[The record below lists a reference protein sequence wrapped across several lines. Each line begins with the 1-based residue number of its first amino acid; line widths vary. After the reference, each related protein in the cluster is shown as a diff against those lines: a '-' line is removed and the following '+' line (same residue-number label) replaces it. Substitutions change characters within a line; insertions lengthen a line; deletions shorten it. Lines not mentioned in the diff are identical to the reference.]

1 MDIQE
6 FLPRTSQT
14 AATAHP
20 GAAPMHQEQPHRGP
34 GPSHFA
40 DLDYDRAPF
49 LAIWETTQACDLA
62 CKHCR
67 ASAQPLAHPNQL
79 TTAEATNL
87 IDQIAEMQ
95 VPLFVF
101 TGGDPLK
108 RPDIFQ
114 LIRHAADHGVHAAL
128 TPSATPLLTRD
139 AIFRMKESGLSRLA
153 VSLDGSYSDIHDDIR
168 GVPGAWERTLEAIR
182 WANEASLPVQVH
194 TVVSRL
200 NINDL
205 DRLSVLLTEEKIV
218 MWSFFFLV
226 PVGRGK
232 TADLLTGEEFEQVF
246 AKMWDLTK
254 RVPFAI
260 KTTEAMHYRRYL
272 IQQRLKEG
280 RPTTGVH
287 DDAGARPTAP
297 HGWTGH
303 PGSGSEAKAVGWA
316 TKRVNDGR
324 GFVFVSHIGKVYPSG
339 FLPIEGGDLHNDTLA
354 HIYQQSPIFVKLRNS
369 DLLHGKCGA
378 CEYRNICGGS
388 RARAYAV
395 TGDVLAEE
403 PCCIYQP
410 RGYHPDP
417 NAKDASPACSA
428 HDLVQLEVAHS

>member
-1 MDIQE
+1 MDIRQAM
-6 FLPRTSQT
+6 TT
-14 AATAHP
+14 
-20 GAAPMHQEQPHRGP
+20 
-34 GPSHFA
+34 
-40 DLDYDRAPF
+40 LDYNRAPF
-49 LAIWETTQACDLA
+49 LAIWETTQACDLS

-67 ASAQPLAHPNQL
+67 ASAQPLAHPSQL
-79 TTAEATNL
+79 NTGEAMNL
-87 IDQIAEMQ
+87 IDQIADLQ

-108 RPDIFQ
+108 RPDIFE
-114 LIRHAADHGVHAAL
+114 LIRHAAGKGVHAAL
-128 TPSATPLLTRD
+128 TPSGTPLLTRD
-139 AIFRMKESGLSRLA
+139 AIFRMKDSGLSRLA
-153 VSLDGSYSDIHDDIR
+153 VSLDGSVPAIHDSIR
-168 GVPGAWERTLEAIR
+168 GIPGTWERTVQAIQ
-182 WANEASLPVQVH
+182 WANEAKLPIQVH

-200 NINDL
+200 NISDL
-205 DRLSVLLTEEKIV
+205 DNLSIFLTLKQIV

-232 TADLLTGEEFEQVF
+232 TDDLLTGQEFEDVF

-272 IQQRLKEG
+272 IQQRMKENL
-280 RPTTGVH
+280 PTTGVH
-287 DDAGARPTAP
+287 DDAGARPTSHP
-297 HGWTGH
+297 GWTVRSGH
-303 PGSGSEAKAVGWA
+303 PGQGSEDKAVGWA

-324 GFVFVSHIGKVYPSG
+324 GFVFISHIGKVYPSG
-339 FLPIEGGDLHNDTLA
+339 FLPIEGGDLHSDTLA
-354 HIYQQSPIFVKLRNS
+354 HIYQESPIFVKLRDSNQ
-369 DLLHGKCGA
+369 LHGKCGA

-395 TGDVLAEE
+395 TGDIMAEE

-417 NAKDASPACSA
+417 NDQEASPACAA
-428 HDLVQLEVAHS
+428 HDLIQLEVAHS

>member
-1 MDIQE
+1 MDIRQAI
-6 FLPRTSQT
+6 TK
-14 AATAHP
+14 
-20 GAAPMHQEQPHRGP
+20 
-34 GPSHFA
+34 
-40 DLDYDRAPF
+40 LDYDRAPF

-67 ASAQPLAHPNQL
+67 ASAQPVPHTSQL
-79 TTAEATNL
+79 TTAEAKNL
-87 IDQIAEMQ
+87 IDQIADLQ

-108 RPDIFQ
+108 RPVIFE
-114 LIRHAADHGVHAAL
+114 LIGHAAGKGVHAAL

-139 AIFRMKESGLSRLA
+139 AIFRMKASGLSRLA
-153 VSLDGSYSDIHDDIR
+153 VSLDGSVPAIHDSIR
-168 GVPGAWERTLEAIR
+168 GIPGTWERTVQAIQ
-182 WANEASLPVQVH
+182 WANEAQLPIQVH

-200 NINDL
+200 NIADL
-205 DRLSVLLTEEKIV
+205 DSLAALLTQKQIV

-232 TADLLTGEEFEQVF
+232 TDDLLTGQEFEDVF

-272 IQQRLKEG
+272 IQQRMKEN

-287 DDAGARPTAP
+287 DDAGARPTTHP
-297 HGWTGH
+297 GWTVTSGH
-303 PGSGSEAKAVGWA
+303 PGQGSEAKAVGWA

-324 GFVFVSHIGKVYPSG
+324 GFVFISHIGKVFPSG

-354 HIYQQSPIFVKLRNS
+354 HIYQESPIFLKLRDS

-378 CEYRNICGGS
+378 CEFRNICGGS

-410 RGYHPDP
+410 RGYYPDP
-417 NAKDASPACSA
+417 NQKYSSPICAT
-428 HDLVQLEVAHS
+428 HDLIQLEVAHS

>member
-1 MDIQE
+1 MDI
-6 FLPRTSQT
+6 
-14 AATAHP
+14 
-20 GAAPMHQEQPHRGP
+20 HQ
-34 GPSHFA
+34 A
-40 DLDYDRAPF
+40 MTKLDYDRAPF

-67 ASAQPLAHPNQL
+67 ASAQPLAHASQL
-79 TTAEATNL
+79 STAEAKNL
-87 IDQIAEMQ
+87 IDQIAELE

-108 RPDIFQ
+108 RPDIFE
-114 LIRHAADHGVHAAL
+114 LIQHAAGKGVHAAL

-139 AIFRMKESGLSRLA
+139 AIFRMKDSGLSRLA
-153 VSLDGSYSDIHDDIR
+153 VSLDGSVPAIHDSIR
-168 GVPGAWERTLEAIR
+168 GIAGTWERTVEAIH
-182 WANEASLPVQVH
+182 WANEAQLPIQVH

-200 NINDL
+200 NIADL
-205 DRLSVLLTEEKIV
+205 DNLATLLTLKQIV

-232 TADLLTGEEFEQVF
+232 TDDLLTAQEFEDVF

-272 IQQRLKEG
+272 IQQRMKEG
-280 RPTTGVH
+280 RPTTGIH
-287 DDAGARPTAP
+287 DDAGARPTAHP
-297 HGWTGH
+297 TAHQGWTVTSGH
-303 PGSGSEAKAVGWA
+303 PGQGSEAKAVGWA

-324 GFVFVSHIGKVYPSG
+324 GFVFISHIGKVYPSG
-339 FLPIEGGDLHNDTLA
+339 FLPIEGGDLHTDSLA
-354 HIYQQSPIFVKLRNS
+354 HIYQESPIFLKLRDS
-369 DLLHGKCGA
+369 GLLHGKCG
-378 CEYRNICGGS
+378 EGVYRNICGGS

-395 TGDVLAEE
+395 TGDILAEE

-417 NAKDASPACSA
+417 NQKDASPACAA
-428 HDLVQLEVAHS
+428 HDLIQLEVAHS

>member
-1 MDIQE
+1 MDI
-6 FLPRTSQT
+6 
-14 AATAHP
+14 
-20 GAAPMHQEQPHRGP
+20 HQ
-34 GPSHFA
+34 A
-40 DLDYDRAPF
+40 MTTLDYDRAPF

-67 ASAQPLAHPNQL
+67 ASAQPLSHPSQL
-79 TTAEATNL
+79 TTAEAENL
-87 IDQIAEMQ
+87 IDQIAALQ

-108 RPDIFQ
+108 RPDIFH
-114 LIRHAADHGVHAAL
+114 LIEHAAQKGVHAAL
-128 TPSATPLLTRD
+128 TPSATPLLTRE
-139 AIFRMKESGLSRLA
+139 AIFQMKESGLARLA
-153 VSLDGSYSDIHDDIR
+153 VSLDGSVPEIHDGIR
-168 GVPGAWERTLEAIR
+168 GIPGTWARTLEAIE
-182 WANEASLPVQVH
+182 WANEAKLPIQVH

-200 NINDL
+200 NIADL
-205 DRLSVLLTEEKIV
+205 DRLSVLLTEKQIV

-232 TADLLTGEEFEQVF
+232 TDDLLTADEFEAVF
-246 AKMWDLTK
+246 AKMWELTK

-272 IQQRLKEG
+272 IQQRMKEG
-280 RPTTGVH
+280 RPTVGVH
-287 DDAGARPTAP
+287 DDAGAKPM
-297 HGWTGH
+297 HGGWADTSGH
-303 PGSGSEAKAVGWA
+303 PGRGSESKAVGWA

-324 GFVFVSHIGKVYPSG
+324 GFVFISHIGKVYPSG
-339 FLPIEGGDLHNDTLA
+339 FLPIEGGDLHADTLA
-354 HIYQQSPIFVKLRNS
+354 HIYQESPIFVKLRNS

-378 CEYRNICGGS
+378 CEFRNICGGS

-417 NAKDASPACSA
+417 NAKNASPACEA
-428 HDLVQLEVAHS
+428 HDLIQLEVAHS

>member
-1 MDIQE
+1 MDIHQAI
-6 FLPRTSQT
+6 P
-14 AATAHP
+14 AAHP
-20 GAAPMHQEQPHRGP
+20 LHATHPGGAE
-34 GPSHFA
+34 
-40 DLDYDRAPF
+40 LDYDRAPF

-67 ASAQPLAHPNQL
+67 ASAQPLAHPSQL

-87 IDQIAEMQ
+87 IDQIADLN

-114 LIRHAADHGVHAAL
+114 LIRHAASNGVHAAL

-139 AIFRMKESGLSRLA
+139 AIFRMKDSGLSRLA
-153 VSLDGSYSDIHDDIR
+153 VSLDGSLPEIHDSIR
-168 GVPGAWERTLEAIR
+168 GIPGTWTRTLEAIE
-182 WANEASLPVQVH
+182 WANEAKLPIQVH

-200 NINDL
+200 NIADL
-205 DRLSVLLTEEKIV
+205 DRLSVLLTAKQIV

-226 PVGRGK
+226 PVGRGQV
-232 TADLLTGEEFEQVF
+232 ADLLTGQEFEDVF
-246 AKMWDLTK
+246 AKMWELTK

-272 IQQRLKEG
+272 IQQRMKEG
-280 RPTTGVH
+280 RPTVGIH
-287 DDAGARPTAP
+287 DDAGARPT
-297 HGWTGH
+297 HGWADTAAH
-303 PGSGSEAKAVGWA
+303 PGRGSESQAVGWA

-324 GFVFVSHIGKVYPSG
+324 GFVFISHIGKVYPSG
-339 FLPIEGGDLHNDTLA
+339 FLPIEGGDLHHDTLA
-354 HIYQQSPIFVKLRNS
+354 HIYQESPIFVKLRNA

-378 CEYRNICGGS
+378 CEFRNICGGS

-410 RGYHPDP
+410 RGYHAVPSTDTGV
-417 NAKDASPACSA
+417 SPGCEA
-428 HDLVQLEVAHS
+428 HNLIQLEVAHS

>member
-1 MDIQE
+1 M
-6 FLPRTSQT
+6 TT
-14 AATAHP
+14 
-20 GAAPMHQEQPHRGP
+20 
-34 GPSHFA
+34 
-40 DLDYDRAPF
+40 LDYDRAPF

-67 ASAQPLAHPNQL
+67 ASAQPLAHPTQL
-79 TTAEATNL
+79 STAEATNL
-87 IDQIAEMQ
+87 IDQVADLQ

-114 LIRHAADHGVHAAL
+114 LIEHAAKKGVHAAL

-139 AIFRMKESGLSRLA
+139 AIARMKDSGLSRLA
-153 VSLDGSYSDIHDDIR
+153 VSLDGSIPAIHDSIR
-168 GVPGAWERTLEAIR
+168 GIPGTWQRTVDAIQY
-182 WANEASLPVQVH
+182 ANEAALPIQVH

-200 NINDL
+200 NISDL
-205 DRLSVLLTEEKIV
+205 DRLSVLLTEKQIV

-226 PVGRGK
+226 PVGRGQL
-232 TADLLTGEEFEQVF
+232 TDLLTGEEFEDVF

-272 IQQRLKEG
+272 IQQRMKEN
-280 RPTTGVH
+280 RPTVGVH
-287 DDAGARPTAP
+287 DDAGARPTSH
-297 HGWTGH
+297 HGWASH
-303 PGSGSEAKAVGWA
+303 PGTGSEDKAVGWA

-324 GFVFVSHIGKVYPSG
+324 GFVFISHIGKVYPSG
-339 FLPIEGGDLHNDTLA
+339 FLPIEGGDLHTDTLA
-354 HIYQQSPIFVKLRNS
+354 HIYQESPIFVKLRDS
-369 DLLHGKCGA
+369 DQLHGKCGA
-378 CEYRNICGGS
+378 CEFRNICGGS

-395 TGDVLAEE
+395 TGDVMAEE

-417 NAKDASPACSA
+417 NQSTAASPGCEA
-428 HDLVQLEVAHS
+428 HNLIQLEVAHS

>member
-1 MDIQE
+1 MDI
-6 FLPRTSQT
+6 
-14 AATAHP
+14 
-20 GAAPMHQEQPHRGP
+20 HQ
-34 GPSHFA
+34 A
-40 DLDYDRAPF
+40 ITKLDYDRAPF
-49 LAIWETTQACDLA
+49 LAIWETTQACDLT

-67 ASAQPLAHPNQL
+67 ASAQPVPHPSQL
-79 TTAEATNL
+79 TTAEAKNL
-87 IDQIAEMQ
+87 IDQIAALE

-108 RPDIFQ
+108 RPDIFE
-114 LIRHAADHGVHAAL
+114 LIQHAAAKGVHAAL

-139 AIFRMKESGLSRLA
+139 AIFRMKASGLSRLA
-153 VSLDGSYSDIHDDIR
+153 VSLDGSIPAIHDSIR
-168 GVPGAWERTLEAIR
+168 GIPGTWERTVEAIQ
-182 WANEASLPVQVH
+182 WANEAKLPIQVH

-200 NINDL
+200 NIADL
-205 DRLSVLLTEEKIV
+205 DNLATLLTLKQIV

-226 PVGRGK
+226 PVGRGR
-232 TADLLTGEEFEQVF
+232 TDDLLTGQEFEDVF

-272 IQQRLKEG
+272 IQQRMKEG
-280 RPTTGVH
+280 RPTSGVH
-287 DDAGARPTAP
+287 DDAGARPTTHPTAHP
-297 HGWTGH
+297 GWTVTSGH
-303 PGSGSEAKAVGWA
+303 PGQGSEAKAVGWA

-324 GFVFVSHIGKVYPSG
+324 GFVFISHIGKVYPSG
-339 FLPIEGGDLHNDTLA
+339 FLPIEGGDLHKDTLA
-354 HIYQQSPIFVKLRNS
+354 HIYQESPIFVQLRDS
-369 DLLHGKCGA
+369 GLLHGKCGA

-395 TGDVLAEE
+395 TGDFMAEE

-417 NAKDASPACSA
+417 NHKDSSPICAA
-428 HDLVQLEVAHS
+428 HDLIHLEVAHS

>member
-1 MDIQE
+1 MDIRQAM
-6 FLPRTSQT
+6 TS
-14 AATAHP
+14 
-20 GAAPMHQEQPHRGP
+20 
-34 GPSHFA
+34 
-40 DLDYDRAPF
+40 LDYNRAPF

-67 ASAQPLAHPNQL
+67 ASAQPLSHPSQL
-79 TTAEATNL
+79 TTDEATNL
-87 IDQIAEMQ
+87 IDQIAALE

-114 LIRHAADHGVHAAL
+114 LIQHAAAKGVHAAL
-128 TPSATPLLTRD
+128 TPSATPLLTRE
-139 AIFRMKESGLSRLA
+139 AIFRMKDAGLSRLA
-153 VSLDGSYSDIHDDIR
+153 VSLDGSVPEVHDSIR
-168 GVPGAWERTLEAIR
+168 GIPGTWERTLQAVE
-182 WANEASLPVQVH
+182 WANEAGLPIQVH

-200 NINDL
+200 NIADL
-205 DRLSVLLTEEKIV
+205 DNLATLLTARQIV

-232 TADLLTGEEFEQVF
+232 TDDLLTGQEFEDVF
-246 AKMWDLTK
+246 AKMWELTK

-272 IQQRLKEG
+272 IQQRMKENL
-280 RPTTGVH
+280 PTTGVH
-287 DDAGARPTAP
+287 DDAGARPTHHP
-297 HGWTGH
+297 GWTVRSGH
-303 PGSGSEAKAVGWA
+303 PGSGSEDKAVGWA

-324 GFVFVSHIGKVYPSG
+324 GFVFISHIGKVFPSG

-354 HIYQQSPIFVKLRNS
+354 HIYQESPIFVKLRDSNQ
-369 DLLHGKCGA
+369 LHGKCGV
-378 CEYRNICGGS
+378 CEFRNICGGS

-410 RGYHPDP
+410 RGYHADP
-417 NAKDASPACSA
+417 NDKEASPLCAA
-428 HDLVQLEVAHS
+428 HDLIQLEVAHS

>member
-1 MDIQE
+1 MDIHQAM
-6 FLPRTSQT
+6 T
-14 AATAHP
+14 A
-20 GAAPMHQEQPHRGP
+20 
-34 GPSHFA
+34 
-40 DLDYDRAPF
+40 LDYDRAPF

-67 ASAQPLAHPNQL
+67 ASAQPLSHPSQL
-79 TTAEATNL
+79 TTAEAENL
-87 IDQIAEMQ
+87 IDQIAALQ

-108 RPDIFQ
+108 RPDIFH
-114 LIRHAADHGVHAAL
+114 LIEHAAQKGVHAAL

-139 AIFRMKESGLSRLA
+139 AIFHMKESGLARLA
-153 VSLDGSYSDIHDDIR
+153 VSLDGSVPEIHDGIR
-168 GVPGAWERTLEAIR
+168 GIPGTWARTLQAIE
-182 WANEASLPVQVH
+182 WANEAKLPIQVH

-200 NINDL
+200 NIADL
-205 DRLSVLLTEEKIV
+205 DRLSVLLTEKQIV

-232 TADLLTGEEFEQVF
+232 TDDLLTAEEFEAVF
-246 AKMWDLTK
+246 AKMWELTK

-272 IQQRLKEG
+272 IQQRMKEG
-280 RPTTGVH
+280 RPTVGIH
-287 DDAGARPTAP
+287 DDAGAKPTR
-297 HGWTGH
+297 GWADTSGH
-303 PGSGSEAKAVGWA
+303 PGRGSESQAVGWA

-324 GFVFVSHIGKVYPSG
+324 GFVFISHIGKVYPSG
-339 FLPIEGGDLHNDTLA
+339 FLPIEGGDLHKDSLA
-354 HIYQQSPIFVKLRNS
+354 HIYQESPIFVKLRNS
-369 DLLHGKCGA
+369 GLLHGKCGA
-378 CEYRNICGGS
+378 CEFRNICGGS

-417 NAKDASPACSA
+417 NAEPASPACEA
-428 HDLVQLEVAHS
+428 HDLIQLEVAHS

>member
-1 MDIQE
+1 MDIRQAM
-6 FLPRTSQT
+6 TQ
-14 AATAHP
+14 
-20 GAAPMHQEQPHRGP
+20 
-34 GPSHFA
+34 
-40 DLDYDRAPF
+40 LDYDRAPF

-67 ASAQPLAHPNQL
+67 ASAQPLAHPSQL

-87 IDQIAEMQ
+87 IDQIAALQ

-114 LIRHAADHGVHAAL
+114 LIEHAAEKGVHAAL

-153 VSLDGSYSDIHDDIR
+153 VSLDGSVPEIHDAIR
-168 GVPGAWERTLEAIR
+168 GIPGTWERTLQAIE
-182 WANEASLPVQVH
+182 WANEAGLPIQVH

-200 NINDL
+200 NISDL
-205 DRLSVLLTEEKIV
+205 DNLSVLLTQKKIV

-246 AKMWDLTK
+246 AKMWELTK

-272 IQQRLKEG
+272 IQQRMKEG

-287 DDAGARPTAP
+287 DDAGAAPTL
-297 HGWTGH
+297 GFGEIGGH
-303 PGSGSEAKAVGWA
+303 PGSHPGTNMGGHPGTHPGGWASRPGTGSEAQAVGWA

-324 GFVFVSHIGKVYPSG
+324 GFVFISHIGKVYPSG

-354 HIYQQSPIFVKLRNS
+354 HIYQESPIFVKLRDS
-369 DLLHGKCGA
+369 DLLHGKCGV
-378 CEYRNICGGS
+378 CEFRNICGGS

-410 RGYHPDP
+410 RGYHPDL
-417 NAKDASPACSA
+417 NEKVECSPGCEA
-428 HDLVQLEVAHS
+428 HDLVQLAVAHS

>member
-1 MDIQE
+1 MDIRQAM
-6 FLPRTSQT
+6 TT
-14 AATAHP
+14 
-20 GAAPMHQEQPHRGP
+20 
-34 GPSHFA
+34 
-40 DLDYDRAPF
+40 LDYDRAPF
-49 LAIWETTQACDLA
+49 LAIWETTQACDLT

-67 ASAQPLAHPNQL
+67 ASAQPLAHPSQL
-79 TTAEATNL
+79 TTAEAINL
-87 IDQIAEMQ
+87 IDQIADLQ

-108 RPDIFQ
+108 RPDIFE
-114 LIRHAADHGVHAAL
+114 LIRHAAGKGVHAAL

-139 AIFRMKESGLSRLA
+139 AIFRMKDSGLSRLA
-153 VSLDGSYSDIHDDIR
+153 VSLDGSTPEIHDSIR
-168 GVPGAWERTLEAIR
+168 GIPGTWERTVQAIQ
-182 WANEASLPVQVH
+182 WANEAGLPIQVH

-200 NINDL
+200 NISDL
-205 DRLSVLLTEEKIV
+205 DRLSILLTEKQIV

-232 TADLLTGEEFEQVF
+232 TDDLLTGEEFEGVF

-272 IQQRLKEG
+272 IQQRMKEG

-287 DDAGARPTAP
+287 DDAGARPMNPQGHPA
-297 HGWTGH
+297 GH
-303 PGSGSEAKAVGWA
+303 PGGHPGGDPAGWASRPGTGSEAKAVGWA

-324 GFVFVSHIGKVYPSG
+324 GFVFISHIGKVYPSG

-354 HIYQQSPIFVKLRNS
+354 HIYQQSPIFVKLRDS

-378 CEYRNICGGS
+378 CEFRNICGGS

-395 TGDVLAEE
+395 TGDVMAEE

-417 NAKDASPACSA
+417 NSKEASPACAA
-428 HDLVQLEVAHS
+428 HDLIQLEVAHS

>member
-1 MDIQE
+1 MDIHQ
-6 FLPRTSQT
+6 
-14 AATAHP
+14 AAA
-20 GAAPMHQEQPHRGP
+20 
-34 GPSHFA
+34 
-40 DLDYDRAPF
+40 LDYDRQPF

-67 ASAQPLAHPNQL
+67 ASAQPLAHPSQL
-79 TTAEATNL
+79 NTAEATNL
-87 IDQIAEMQ
+87 IDQIADLQ

-114 LIRHAADHGVHAAL
+114 LIEHAAKRGVHSAL

-139 AIFRMKESGLSRLA
+139 AIFRMKDAGLARLA
-153 VSLDGSYSDIHDDIR
+153 VSLDGSVPEIHDSIR
-168 GVPGAWERTLEAIR
+168 GIAGTWERTVEALH
-182 WANEASLPVQVH
+182 WANEASLPIQVH

-200 NINDL
+200 NIADL
-205 DRLSVLLTEEKIV
+205 DRLSVFLTEKQIV

-232 TADLLTGEEFEQVF
+232 TDDLLTGQEFEDVF

-272 IQQRLKEG
+272 MQQRLKEG
-280 RPTTGVH
+280 KTASGFDRP
-287 DDAGARPTAP
+287 
-297 HGWTGH
+297 GH
-303 PGSGSEAKAVGWA
+303 PGGHSGAGPGQGSEQQAVGWA

-324 GFVFVSHIGKVYPSG
+324 GFVFISHTGKVYPSG

-354 HIYQQSPIFVKLRNS
+354 HIYQESPIFVKLRNS
-369 DLLHGKCGA
+369 DLLEGKCGA
-378 CEYRNICGGS
+378 CEFRNICGGS
-388 RARAYAV
+388 RARAYAL
-395 TGDVLAEE
+395 TGDVMAEE

-417 NAKDASPACSA
+417 NAKDASPACAA
-428 HDLVQLEVAHS
+428 HDLIQLEVAHS

>member
-1 MDIQE
+1 MDI
-6 FLPRTSQT
+6 
-14 AATAHP
+14 
-20 GAAPMHQEQPHRGP
+20 HQ
-34 GPSHFA
+34 A
-40 DLDYDRAPF
+40 MTTLDYDRAPF

-67 ASAQPLAHPNQL
+67 ASAQPLAHPSQL
-79 TTAEATNL
+79 TTPEAENL

-108 RPDIFQ
+108 RPDIFH
-114 LIRHAADHGVHAAL
+114 LIEHAAQKGVHAAL
-128 TPSATPLLTRD
+128 TPSATPLLTRE
-139 AIFRMKESGLSRLA
+139 AIFRMKESGLARLA
-153 VSLDGSYSDIHDDIR
+153 VSLDGSVPEIHDGIR
-168 GVPGAWERTLEAIR
+168 GIPGTWARTLQAIE
-182 WANEASLPVQVH
+182 WANEAKLPIQVH

-200 NINDL
+200 NIDDL
-205 DRLSVLLTEEKIV
+205 DRLSVLLTEKQIV

-232 TADLLTGEEFEQVF
+232 TDDLLTGEEFETVF
-246 AKMWDLTK
+246 AKMWELTK

-272 IQQRLKEG
+272 IQQRMKEG
-280 RPTTGVH
+280 RPTVGVH
-287 DDAGARPTAP
+287 DDAGAKPTR
-297 HGWTGH
+297 GWADTAAH
-303 PGSGSEAKAVGWA
+303 PGRGSESQAVGWA

-324 GFVFVSHIGKVYPSG
+324 GFVFISHIGKVYPSG
-339 FLPIEGGDLHNDTLA
+339 FLPIEGGDLHADTLA
-354 HIYQQSPIFVKLRNS
+354 HIYQESPIFVKLRDS

-378 CEYRNICGGS
+378 CEFRNICGGS

-403 PCCIYQP
+403 PCCIYVP
-410 RGYHPDP
+410 KGYQPDP
-417 NAKDASPACSA
+417 NPKPASPGVDPR
-428 HDLVQLEVAHS
+428 DLIQLEVAHS

>member
-1 MDIQE
+1 MDI
-6 FLPRTSQT
+6 SQ
-14 AATAHP
+14 A
-20 GAAPMHQEQPHRGP
+20 MQK
-34 GPSHFA
+34 
-40 DLDYDRAPF
+40 LDYNRAPF

-67 ASAQPLAHPNQL
+67 ASAQPLAHPSQL
-79 TTAEATNL
+79 NTEEATNL
-87 IDQIAEMQ
+87 IDQIADLQ

-114 LIRHAADHGVHAAL
+114 LIRHAAGKGVHAAL
-128 TPSATPLLTRD
+128 TPSGTPLLTRD
-139 AIFRMKESGLSRLA
+139 AIFRMKDSGLARLA
-153 VSLDGSYSDIHDDIR
+153 VSLDGSVPEVHDSIR
-168 GVPGAWERTLEAIR
+168 GIPGTWERTVQAIQ
-182 WANEASLPVQVH
+182 WANEAKLPIQVH

-200 NINDL
+200 NIADL
-205 DRLSVLLTEEKIV
+205 DNLATLLTVKQIV

-232 TADLLTGEEFEQVF
+232 TDDLLTGQEFEDVF

-272 IQQRLKEG
+272 IQQRMKENL
-280 RPTTGVH
+280 PTSGVH
-287 DDAGARPTAP
+287 DDAGARPTSHP
-297 HGWTGH
+297 GWTVRSGH
-303 PGSGSEAKAVGWA
+303 PGRGSEDKAVGWA

-324 GFVFVSHIGKVYPSG
+324 GFVFISHIGKVYPSG

-354 HIYQQSPIFVKLRNS
+354 HIYQESPIFVKLRDS

-378 CEYRNICGGS
+378 CEFRNICGGS

-395 TGDVLAEE
+395 TGDIMAEE

-417 NAKDASPACSA
+417 AQKDASPACAA
-428 HDLVQLEVAHS
+428 HDLIQLEVAHS

>member
-1 MDIQE
+1 MDIRQAM
-6 FLPRTSQT
+6 TK
-14 AATAHP
+14 
-20 GAAPMHQEQPHRGP
+20 
-34 GPSHFA
+34 
-40 DLDYDRAPF
+40 LDYDRAPF
-49 LAIWETTQACDLA
+49 LAIWETTQACDLT

-67 ASAQPLAHPNQL
+67 ASAQPLAHPSQL

-87 IDQIAEMQ
+87 IDQIADLQ

-108 RPDIFQ
+108 RPDIFE
-114 LIRHAADHGVHAAL
+114 LIRHAAGKGVHAAL
-128 TPSATPLLTRD
+128 TPSGTPLLTRD
-139 AIFRMKESGLSRLA
+139 AIFRMKDAGLSRLA
-153 VSLDGSYSDIHDDIR
+153 VSLDGSVPAIHDSIR
-168 GVPGAWERTLEAIR
+168 GIPGTWERTVQAIQ
-182 WANEASLPVQVH
+182 WANEAQLPIQVH

-200 NINDL
+200 NIADL
-205 DRLSVLLTEEKIV
+205 DSLSVLLTQKQIV

-232 TADLLTGEEFEQVF
+232 TDDLLTGQEFEDVF

-272 IQQRLKEG
+272 IQQRMKEN

-287 DDAGARPTAP
+287 DDAGAHPTSHP
-297 HGWTGH
+297 GWTVTSGH
-303 PGSGSEAKAVGWA
+303 PGQGSEAKAVGWA

-324 GFVFVSHIGKVYPSG
+324 GFVFISHIGKVFPSG
-339 FLPIEGGDLHNDTLA
+339 FLPIEGGDLHHDTLA
-354 HIYQQSPIFVKLRNS
+354 HIYQESPIFVKLRDS
-369 DLLHGKCGA
+369 GLLHGKCGA
-378 CEYRNICGGS
+378 CEFRNICGGS

-410 RGYHPDP
+410 RGYHLDP
-417 NAKDASPACSA
+417 NQKDSSPICDA
-428 HDLVQLEVAHS
+428 HDLIQLEVAHS

>member
-1 MDIQE
+1 MCMDI
-6 FLPRTSQT
+6 SQ
-14 AATAHP
+14 A
-20 GAAPMHQEQPHRGP
+20 MQK
-34 GPSHFA
+34 
-40 DLDYDRAPF
+40 LDYNRAPF
-49 LAIWETTQACDLA
+49 LAIWETTQACDLT

-67 ASAQPLAHPNQL
+67 ASAQPIPHPSQL
-79 TTAEATNL
+79 NTEEATSL
-87 IDQIAEMQ
+87 IDQIAELE

-114 LIRHAADHGVHAAL
+114 LIGHAAGKGVHAAL

-139 AIFRMKESGLSRLA
+139 AIFRMKDSGLARLA
-153 VSLDGSYSDIHDDIR
+153 VSLDGSVPAIHDSIR
-168 GVPGAWERTLEAIR
+168 GIPGTWERTVQAIH
-182 WANEASLPVQVH
+182 WANEAKLPIQVH

-200 NINDL
+200 NISDL
-205 DRLSVLLTEEKIV
+205 DRLADLLTVKEIA

-226 PVGRGK
+226 PVGRGQV
-232 TADLLTGEEFEQVF
+232 ADLLTGQEFEDVF

-272 IQQRLKEG
+272 IQQRMKENL
-280 RPTTGVH
+280 PTSGVH
-287 DDAGARPTAP
+287 DDAGARPTAHP
-297 HGWTGH
+297 GWTIRDGH
-303 PGSGSEAKAVGWA
+303 SEGNGEGQFHAEGHPGGWTRRPGSGSEAKAVGWA

-324 GFVFVSHIGKVYPSG
+324 GFVFISHIGKVYPSG

-354 HIYQQSPIFVKLRNS
+354 HIYQESPIFVKLRDS
-369 DLLHGKCGA
+369 GLLHGKCGA
-378 CEYRNICGGS
+378 CEFRNICGGS

-410 RGYHPDP
+410 RNYLPDP
-417 NAKDASPACSA
+417 NDPNRKTSPSPGCEA
-428 HDLVQLEVAHS
+428 HDLIQVEVAHS

>member
-1 MDIQE
+1 M
-6 FLPRTSQT
+6 TT
-14 AATAHP
+14 
-20 GAAPMHQEQPHRGP
+20 
-34 GPSHFA
+34 
-40 DLDYDRAPF
+40 LDYDRAPF

-67 ASAQPLAHPNQL
+67 ASAQPLAHSSQL
-79 TTAEATNL
+79 TTAEAEDL
-87 IDQIAEMQ
+87 IDQVAAMQ

-108 RPDIFQ
+108 RPDIFH
-114 LIRHAADHGVHAAL
+114 LIEHASKQGVHAAL
-128 TPSATPLLTRD
+128 TPSATPLLTRE
-139 AIFRMKESGLSRLA
+139 AIFRMKESGLARLA
-153 VSLDGSYSDIHDDIR
+153 VSLDGSVPEIHDGIR
-168 GVPGAWERTLEAIR
+168 GIPGTWARTLEAIE
-182 WANEASLPVQVH
+182 WANEANLPIQVH

-200 NINDL
+200 NIDDL
-205 DRLSVLLTEEKIV
+205 VRLSVLLTEKQIV

-232 TADLLTGEEFEQVF
+232 TDDLLTGEEFEAVF
-246 AKMWDLTK
+246 AKMWELTK

-272 IQQRLKEG
+272 IQQRMKEG
-280 RPTTGVH
+280 RPTVGIH
-287 DDAGARPTAP
+287 DDAGAAPTEP
-297 HGWTGH
+297 HGH
-303 PGSGSEAKAVGWA
+303 PGRHPGGWTSQPGTGSEAKAVGWA

-339 FLPIEGGDLHNDTLA
+339 FLPIEGGDLHTDTLA
-354 HIYQQSPIFVKLRNS
+354 HIYQESPIFVKLRNS

-378 CEYRNICGGS
+378 CEFRNICGGS

-395 TGDVLAEE
+395 TGDVMAEE

-417 NAKDASPACSA
+417 NAKDASPACEA
-428 HDLVQLEVAHS
+428 HDLIQLEVAHS

>member
-1 MDIQE
+1 MDIHQ
-6 FLPRTSQT
+6 
-14 AATAHP
+14 AAA
-20 GAAPMHQEQPHRGP
+20 
-34 GPSHFA
+34 
-40 DLDYDRAPF
+40 LDYDRQPF

-79 TTAEATNL
+79 NTAEATNL
-87 IDQIAEMQ
+87 IDQVAELQ

-114 LIRHAADHGVHAAL
+114 LIEHAAAKGVHAAL
-128 TPSATPLLTRD
+128 TPSATPLLTRE
-139 AIFRMKESGLSRLA
+139 AIFRMKESGLARLA
-153 VSLDGSYSDIHDDIR
+153 VSLDGSMPEIHDAIR
-168 GVPGAWERTLEAIR
+168 GIPGTWERTLEAIH
-182 WANEASLPVQVH
+182 WANEAGLPIQVH

-200 NINDL
+200 NISDL
-205 DRLSVLLTEEKIV
+205 DRLSVLLTEKQIV

-232 TADLLTGEEFEQVF
+232 TDDLLTGEEFEEVF
-246 AKMWDLTK
+246 AKMWELTK

-272 IQQRLKEG
+272 MQQRMKEG
-280 RPTTGVH
+280 KTASGFDRPGH
-287 DDAGARPTAP
+287 PGARPAE
-297 HGWTGH
+297 
-303 PGSGSEAKAVGWA
+303 GSENQAVGWA

-324 GFVFVSHIGKVYPSG
+324 GFVFISHTGKVYPSG
-339 FLPIEGGDLHNDTLA
+339 FLPIEGGDLHQDTLA
-354 HIYQQSPIFVKLRNS
+354 HIYQESPIFVKLRNS

-378 CEYRNICGGS
+378 CEFRNICGGS
-388 RARAYAV
+388 RARAYAL
-395 TGDVLAEE
+395 TGDVMAEE

-410 RGYHPDP
+410 RGYHPETSHEV
-417 NAKDASPACSA
+417 AASPGWAA
-428 HDLVQLEVAHS
+428 HDLIQIGDAHS

>member
-1 MDIQE
+1 MDIRQAM
-6 FLPRTSQT
+6 TT
-14 AATAHP
+14 
-20 GAAPMHQEQPHRGP
+20 
-34 GPSHFA
+34 
-40 DLDYDRAPF
+40 LDYDRAPF

-67 ASAQPLAHPNQL
+67 ASAQPLAHPSQL
-79 TTAEATNL
+79 STAEATNL
-87 IDQIAEMQ
+87 IDQVAELQ

-108 RPDIFQ
+108 RADIFE
-114 LIRHAADHGVHAAL
+114 LIQHAAGKGVHAAL

-139 AIFRMKESGLSRLA
+139 AIFRMKASGLSRLA
-153 VSLDGSYSDIHDDIR
+153 VSLDGSTPVIHDSIR
-168 GVPGAWERTLEAIR
+168 GIPGTWERTVEAIH
-182 WANEASLPVQVH
+182 WANEAGLPIQVH

-200 NINDL
+200 NIADL
-205 DRLSVLLTEEKIV
+205 DRLSVLLTEKQIV

-232 TADLLTGEEFEQVF
+232 TDDLLTGQEFEDVF

-272 IQQRLKEG
+272 IQQRMKEG
-280 RPTTGVH
+280 RPTLGVH
-287 DDAGARPTAP
+287 DDAGAHPTQP
-297 HGWTGH
+297 HGH
-303 PGSGSEAKAVGWA
+303 PGGHPGAEMGGWASRPGTGSEAKAVGWA

-324 GFVFVSHIGKVYPSG
+324 GFVFISHIGKVYPSG

-354 HIYQQSPIFVKLRNS
+354 HIYQESPIFLRLRDS

-378 CEYRNICGGS
+378 CEFRNICGGS

-395 TGDVLAEE
+395 TGDILAEE

-410 RGYHPDP
+410 RGY
-417 NAKDASPACSA
+417 
-428 HDLVQLEVAHS
+428 

>member
-6 FLPRTSQT
+6 FLPRTPHARSMEHPAERLSQD
-14 AATAHP
+14 AA
-20 GAAPMHQEQPHRGP
+20 QPESGP
-34 GPSHFA
+34 GPFA
-40 DLDYDRAPF
+40 NLDYDRAPF

-67 ASAQPLAHPNQL
+67 ASAQPLAHPSQL

-108 RPDIFQ
+108 RPDIFD
-114 LIRHAADHGVHAAL
+114 LIRHAANQGVHAAL

-153 VSLDGSYSDIHDDIR
+153 VSLDGSFPDIHDAIR

-182 WANEASLPVQVH
+182 WANDAALPIQVH

-200 NINDL
+200 NLSDL
-205 DRLSVLLTEEKIV
+205 DRLSTLLTEENIV

-232 TADLLTGEEFEQVF
+232 TDDLLTGEEFEEVF

-260 KTTEAMHYRRYL
+260 KTTEAMHYRRFL

-280 RPTTGVH
+280 RPTAGIH
-287 DDAGARPTAP
+287 DDAGARPTTG

-303 PGSGSEAKAVGWA
+303 PGSGSESKAVGWA

-324 GFVFVSHIGKVYPSG
+324 GFVFISHVGKVYPSG
-339 FLPIEGGDLHNDTLA
+339 FLPIEGGDLHKDTLA
-354 HIYQQSPIFVKLRNS
+354 HIYQESPIFVKLRNS
-369 DLLHGKCGA
+369 DLLRGKCGA
-378 CEYRNICGGS
+378 CEFRNICGGS

-417 NAKDASPACSA
+417 DAKPTEAACSA
-428 HDLVQLEVAHS
+428 CDLIQLEAAHS

>member
-1 MDIQE
+1 MDIRQAM
-6 FLPRTSQT
+6 TT
-14 AATAHP
+14 
-20 GAAPMHQEQPHRGP
+20 
-34 GPSHFA
+34 
-40 DLDYDRAPF
+40 LDYDRAPF
-49 LAIWETTQACDLA
+49 LAIWETTQACDLT

-67 ASAQPLAHPNQL
+67 ASAQPLSHPSQL

-114 LIRHAADHGVHAAL
+114 LIRHAASKGVHAAL
-128 TPSATPLLTRD
+128 TPSATPLLTRE
-139 AIFRMKESGLSRLA
+139 AIFRMKEAGLSRLA
-153 VSLDGSYSDIHDDIR
+153 VSLDGSVPEIHDSIR
-168 GVPGAWERTLEAIR
+168 GIPGTWERTLEAIG
-182 WANEASLPVQVH
+182 WANEAKLPIQVH

-200 NINDL
+200 NIDDL
-205 DRLSVLLTEEKIV
+205 DKLAVLLTQKQIV

-232 TADLLTGEEFEQVF
+232 TDDLLTGEEFEAVF
-246 AKMWDLTK
+246 AKMWELTK

-272 IQQRLKEG
+272 IQQRLIEG
-280 RPTTGVH
+280 RPTSGVH
-287 DDAGARPTAP
+287 DDAGAAPTHPA
-297 HGWTGH
+297 GH
-303 PGSGSEAKAVGWA
+303 PGGVAGAGHPGSGWASNRGSGSEAKAVGWA

-324 GFVFVSHIGKVYPSG
+324 GFVFISHIGKVYPSG
-339 FLPIEGGDLHNDTLA
+339 FLPIEGGDLHKDTLA
-354 HIYQQSPIFVKLRNS
+354 HIYQESPIFVKLRDS
-369 DLLHGKCGA
+369 GLLHGKCGA

-395 TGDVLAEE
+395 TGDVMAEE

-417 NAKDASPACSA
+417 NAKDASPACAA

>member
-1 MDIQE
+1 MDIRQAM
-6 FLPRTSQT
+6 TQ
-14 AATAHP
+14 
-20 GAAPMHQEQPHRGP
+20 
-34 GPSHFA
+34 
-40 DLDYDRAPF
+40 LDYDRAPF

-67 ASAQPLAHPNQL
+67 ASAQPLAHPSQL
-79 TTAEATNL
+79 NTAEATNL
-87 IDQIAEMQ
+87 IDQIADLQ

-114 LIRHAADHGVHAAL
+114 LIKHAAKKGVHAAL

-139 AIFRMKESGLSRLA
+139 AIARMRDAGLSRLA
-153 VSLDGSYSDIHDDIR
+153 VSLDGSVPEIHDSIR
-168 GVPGAWERTLEAIR
+168 GIPGTWQRTVDAIEY
-182 WANEASLPVQVH
+182 ANEAGLPIQVH

-200 NINDL
+200 NIADL
-205 DRLSVLLTEEKIV
+205 DRLSVLLTEKQIV

-226 PVGRGK
+226 PVGRGQL
-232 TADLLTGEEFEQVF
+232 ADLLTGEEFEDVF
-246 AKMWDLTK
+246 AKMWELTK

-272 IQQRLKEG
+272 IQQRMLEG
-280 RPTTGVH
+280 RPTVGVH
-287 DDAGARPTAP
+287 DDAGARPTGH
-297 HGWTGH
+297 HGWASH
-303 PGSGSEAKAVGWA
+303 PGRGSEDKAVGWA

-324 GFVFVSHIGKVYPSG
+324 GFVFISHIGKVYPSG

-354 HIYQQSPIFVKLRNS
+354 HIYQESPIFVKLRDS
-369 DLLHGKCGA
+369 DQLHGKCGA
-378 CEYRNICGGS
+378 CEFRNICGGS

-395 TGDVLAEE
+395 TGDVMAEE

-417 NAKDASPACSA
+417 RQAETGASPGCEA
-428 HDLVQLEVAHS
+428 HNLIQLEVAHS